1 MDVRYRLF
9 FDESGDR
16 SVPSNVPASGYFA
29 LCGCVFSME
38 QYVNEFRSSVETF
51 RKKHFPDHDK
61 EEPVI
66 LHREE
71 IKARRGPFAPLQE
84 ENRRLAFD
92 EDLLFLLGNS
102 PYRLMTVVLDKRLFF
117 ARNGKGADPHAR
129 CLWELLDRYSDF
141 LMSIKASGDVMGE
154 SRKEREDLPMK
165 ETYSY
170 YWNESQRRCGTE
182 LPLTSKELKLKPKAH
197 DILGTQLAD
206 LLAYPTRQE
215 ILSERGLRDEI
226 SGFTRRVCDRIGAKY
241 LNGAAIFLDL

>member
-1 MDVRYRLF
+1 
-9 FDESGDR
+9 
-16 SVPSNVPASGYFA
+16 
-29 LCGCVFSME
+29 
-38 QYVNEFRSSVETF
+38 
-51 RKKHFPDHDK
+51 
-61 EEPVI
+61 
-66 LHREE
+66 
-71 IKARRGPFAPLQE
+71 
-84 ENRRLAFD
+84 
-92 EDLLFLLGNS
+92 
-102 PYRLMTVVLDKRLFF
+102 
-117 ARNGKGADPHAR
+117 
-129 CLWELLDRYSDF
+129 
-141 LMSIKASGDVMGE
+141 MGE